1 MAIKV
6 HDVDPE
12 ELRKHLIEKYSIGVI
27 ALNATDIRIAFSCV
41 EKEDIPHVFDSI
53 AKAIDDLRY

>member
-41 EKEDIPHVFDSI
+41 EKKISHMFLI
-53 AKAIDDLRY
+53 QLLKRLMT

>member
-41 EKEDIPHVFDSI
+41 EKKISHMYLI
-53 AKAIDDLRY
+53 QLLKRLMT

>member
-41 EKEDIPHVFDSI
+41 EKEDIHMYLI
-53 AKAIDDLRY
+53 QLLKQLMT

>member
-27 ALNATDIRIAFSCV
+27 ALNATDIGIALGCI
-41 EKEDIPHVFDSI
+41 KEDIPHVFDSI
-53 AKAIDDLRY
+53 AKAIDDLR

>member
-6 HDVDPE
+6 HDVVDPE

-41 EKEDIPHVFDSI
+41 EKKISHMYLI
-53 AKAIDDLRY
+53 QLLKRLMT